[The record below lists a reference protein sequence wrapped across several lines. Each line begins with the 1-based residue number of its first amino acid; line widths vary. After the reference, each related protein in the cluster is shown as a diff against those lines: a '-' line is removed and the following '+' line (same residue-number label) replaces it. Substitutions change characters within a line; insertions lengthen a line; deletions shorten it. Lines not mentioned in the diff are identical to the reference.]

1 LDDETGSLDD
11 VATVLNELTAFRR
24 ELVLVDGRVGDDILE
39 GGVDL
44 LV

>member
-11 VATVLNELTAFRR
+11 VSTVLNELTALRR

-39 GGVDL
+39 GSVDL